1 MEEGLPAEEYLVLDE
16 VRPEMLTVKKL
27 LEQAV
32 PGGSAASAA
41 PVSSLNSWSSPGGTG
56 MGALP
61 GLGGM
66 AGGGV
71 MNPFG
76 GGGAGG
82 MGGMPDMERAMRM
95 MENPAI
101 RRITQGVMSNPRMM
115 QVMQE
120 SMQSGNPMAMMQ
132 DPEFQQTMQGIM
144 SDPEML
150 AAMQNPDTV
159 CVDNA
164 YTNVCHVCM
173 APHVFADTC
182 IHVQTRARGGIGS
195 AQHLPKC

>member
-1 MEEGLPAEEYLVLDE
+1 MLDE

-41 PVSSLNSWSSPGGTG
+41 PASSLNSWSSPGGTG

-164 YTNVCHVCM
+164 YTNVWHVRM

>member
-41 PVSSLNSWSSPGGTG
+41 PASSLNSSSSPGGTG

-164 YTNVCHVCM
+164 YTNVWHVRM
-173 APHVFADTC
+173 VPHVFADTC

>member
-1 MEEGLPAEEYLVLDE
+1 MLDE

-41 PVSSLNSWSSPGGTG
+41 PASSLNSSSSPGGTG

-173 APHVFADTC
+173 APHVFADEC
-182 IHVQTRARGGIGS
+182 IYVQMRARVGTGS
-195 AQHLPKC
+195 AQHLHWC

>member
-1 MEEGLPAEEYLVLDE
+1 MLDE

-41 PVSSLNSWSSPGGTG
+41 PASSLNSSSSPGGTG

-164 YTNVCHVCM
+164 YTNVWHVSM
-173 APHVFADTC
+173 VPHVFADTC